1 MTTGTTPTADR
12 PAPPRPVDIS
22 RWLWI
27 GSAVLGTV
35 RFLLQLTDSDV
46 LIDELRRQQPNLGQ
60 DEIDAALNASVTF
73 SLLAG
78 IVLVLVYTSLANR
91 MARGRNWARI
101 VLAVLGGAGVLFGL
115 TRLVAVGTGLA
126 AAFGFAVDPRD
137 LVLGLVT
144 MSLDCAAIVLM
155 FLPSAAGHFRRAAVG
170 QRAATPGS

>member
-1 MTTGTTPTADR
+1 MTPGTTER
-12 PAPPRPVDIS
+12 PLPPRPVDLS

-27 GSAVLGTV
+27 GSAALGTV
-35 RFLLQLTDSDV
+35 RFLLQLTDSDM
-46 LIDELRRQQPNLGQ
+46 LIDELRKQQPNLGQ
-60 DEIDAALNASVTF
+60 DEIDGALNASIAF

-78 IVLVLVYTSLANR
+78 IVLVLVYASLANR

-101 VLAVLGGAGVLFGL
+101 VLTVIGGAGVLFGL

-126 AAFGFAVDPRD
+126 AAFGFAVDTRD

-155 FLPSAAGHFRRAAVG
+155 FVPSAAGHFRRAAVG
-170 QRAATPGS
+170 QRTGTPGS